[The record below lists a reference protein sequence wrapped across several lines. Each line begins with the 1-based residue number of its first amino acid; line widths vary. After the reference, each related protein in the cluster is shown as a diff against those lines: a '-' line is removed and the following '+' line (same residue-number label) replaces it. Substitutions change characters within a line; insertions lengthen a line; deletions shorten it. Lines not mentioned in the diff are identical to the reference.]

1 MNKFS
6 FNLIYLSLFAGI
18 SFPTFAETNQV
29 GDSTPN
35 TQRVSEL
42 EKDDQLDEI
51 TVSEN
56 AFDTGL
62 QQNGYQVTGT
72 SIMSKA
78 DVPILDTPTTVNVVS
93 KQLLQDRQPT
103 ELIDA
108 LSSVSGVSQANTLG
122 GIFDSIQK
130 RGFGGNRDNSIMRN
144 GIQAGPS
151 HNFGP
156 TTDTVE
162 VLKGPASV
170 LYGIQ
175 DPGGV
180 INVITKKPLNQPRYV
195 LSGTVGNH
203 NMWGTQLDLTGP
215 LGNGFSYR
223 FIYDKNKKD
232 YWRNFGQFKN
242 TTYAPSLAWEN
253 ENTKVLVAYEHLD
266 YKQPFDRGANLLTS
280 TGQLPDIPIERRLDE
295 PYDVTSGKTD
305 NIQVK
310 IQHRLND
317 NWKLNVDY
325 GYARA
330 IYDYNQARITQINTT
345 TRTARRT
352 IEAIRDADQRV
363 HSGSINTVGEF
374 AIGNIANRVVIGVD
388 ATRNYRNLKRYQNSG
403 TSSIDIDNPIY
414 TDPTITYTV
423 ASNTNQ
429 TNNVKTVGVYLQDT
443 AYLTDKLIVTGG
455 LRYEYF
461 DQLAGRGLPL
471 TVNTD
476 QHGGKLL
483 YQLGSVYK
491 FTPNWTVYG
500 NYAESFRPQYS
511 IAASVNSSLKPEE
524 GKSFE
529 IGSKYENAYLSAT
542 LALFNIDKKNV
553 GETRNNVLYIVG
565 KQRSRGVEL
574 DIDGQL
580 TDNLSASLSYTYT
593 RAKTLENDEYPLAV
607 NSQISGVPEHQA
619 ALFLG
624 YNLGEFSFGSIRL
637 GGGARYLGSWNAYN
651 SDYSSTYKIPHAVV
665 ADAFINYATKIA
677 GKNVSFQLNGK
688 NLFNKTYYP
697 STSGDATDYVIP
709 VAVGYK
715 REVFL
720 TAKLEF

>member
-1 MNKFS
+1 
-6 FNLIYLSLFAGI
+6 
-18 SFPTFAETNQV
+18 
-29 GDSTPN
+29 
-35 TQRVSEL
+35 
-42 EKDDQLDEI
+42 
-51 TVSEN
+51 
-56 AFDTGL
+56 
-62 QQNGYQVTGT
+62 
-72 SIMSKA
+72 MSKA

-144 GIQAGPS
+144 GLQAGPS
-151 HNFGP
+151 RNFGP

-180 INVITKKPLNQPRYV
+180 INVITKKPLKQPRYV
-195 LSGTVGNH
+195 LSGTVGNR

-223 FIYDKNKKD
+223 FIYDKNEKD
-232 YWRNFGQFKN
+232 YWRNFGKFKN

-253 ENTKVLVAYEHLD
+253 DNTKVLIAYEHLD

-280 TGQLPDIPIERRLDE
+280 TGELPDIPVERRLDE
-295 PYDVTSGKTD
+295 PYDITSGKTD
-305 NIQVK
+305 NFQLK
-310 IQHRLND
+310 IEHRLND
-317 NWKLNVDY
+317 NWKLNLDY

-330 IYDYNQARITQINTT
+330 IYDYNQARILAINNTTQPMDVDVTT
-345 TRTARRT
+345 TRTVTLNPGYVLRSL
-352 IEAIRDADQRV
+352 EAIRNADQRV

-374 AIGNIANRVVIGVD
+374 AIGNIANRMVIGVD
-388 ATRNYRNLKRYQNSG
+388 ATRNYRNLERYPRG
-403 TSSIDIDNPIY
+403 TVTSEINIDNPVY
-414 TDPTITYTV
+414 TNPNITFTP

-429 TNNVKTVGVYLQDT
+429 TNNVKTVGVYIQDT
-443 AYLTDKLIVTGG
+443 AYLTDKFIVTGG

-461 DQLAGRGLPL
+461 DQLAGRGIPFKA
-471 TVNTD
+471 NTD

-491 FTPNWTVYG
+491 FTPNWTIYG

-511 IAASVNSSLKPEE
+511 IANPVDSDLKPEE

-529 IGSKYENAYLSAT
+529 IGSKFENSYLSTT

-553 GETRNNVLYIVG
+553 GETNATTNELYIVG
-565 KQRSRGVEL
+565 KQRSRGIEL
-574 DIDGQL
+574 DIDGQV
-580 TDNLSASLSYTYT
+580 TEDLSISLSYTYT
-593 RAKTLENDEYPLAV
+593 RAKTVSNDRYILAENKQL
-607 NSQISGVPEHQA
+607 SGVPEHQA

-624 YNLGEFSFGSIRL
+624 YNLGEFSFGKIRI
-637 GGGARYLGSWNAYN
+637 GGGARYLGSWYAYN
-651 SDYSSTYKIPHAVV
+651 SSYSQSYKIPHAVV
-665 ADAFINYATKIA
+665 ADAFVNYDTKIL

-697 STSGDATDYVIP
+697 STAGNATNYVIP
-709 VAVGYK
+709 VALGYK

-720 TAKLEF
+720 TAKVEF

>member
-1 MNKFS
+1 MKNKFS
-6 FNLIYLSLFAGI
+6 LIYLSLFI
-18 SFPTFAETNQV
+18 TLPTQTIAV
-29 GDSTPN
+29 TP
-35 TQRVSEL
+35 QSSSKE
-42 EKDDQLDEI
+42 LDEI
-51 TVSEN
+51 NVESD
-56 AFDTGL
+56 AFDSGL
-62 QQNGYQVTGT
+62 HQNGYQVTGT

-78 DVPILDTPTTVNVVS
+78 NVPIIDTPTTVNVVS
-93 KQLLQDRQPT
+93 KQLLKDRQPT

-144 GIQAGPS
+144 GLQAGPS

-180 INVITKKPLNQPRYV
+180 INVITKKPLNQPRYT
-195 LSGTVGNH
+195 LSSTIGNH
-203 NMWGTQLDLTGP
+203 NMWGTQVDLTGP

-223 FIYDKNKKD
+223 FIYDKNEKD
-232 YWRNFGQFKN
+232 YWRNFGSFKN
-242 TTYAPSLAWEN
+242 TTYAPSILWEN
-253 ENTKVLVAYEHLD
+253 KDTKVLIAYEHLD
-266 YKQPFDRGANLLTS
+266 YKQPFDRGTNLLTT
-280 TGQLPDIPIERRLDE
+280 TGELPDIPITRRLDE
-295 PYDVTSGKTD
+295 PYDITSGKTD
-305 NIQVK
+305 NFQLK
-310 IQHRLND
+310 IEHRLND
-317 NWKLNVDY
+317 QWKLNLAY

-330 IYDYNQARITQINTT
+330 IYDYDQARITKINTT
-345 TRTARRT
+345 TRKATRSL
-352 IEAIRDADQRV
+352 EAIRNADQRV
-363 HSGSINTVGEF
+363 HSGSINAVGEF
-374 AIGNIANRVVIGVD
+374 GIGEIANRVVIGVD
-388 ATRNYRNLKRYQNSG
+388 ATRNYRNLERYPKIAVSN
-403 TSSIDIDNPIY
+403 TINIDNPVY
-414 TDPTITYTV
+414 TNPSIPFTH

-455 LRYEYF
+455 IRYEYF

-471 TVNTD
+471 KVNTK
-476 QHGGKLL
+476 QHDGKLL

-491 FTPNWTVYG
+491 LTPHWATYA
-500 NYAESFRPQYS
+500 NYAESFRPQFS
-511 IAASVNSSLKPEE
+511 IATTVNPNLPPEE

-529 IGSKYENAYLSAT
+529 IGTKYENDALSAT

-553 GETRNNVLYIVG
+553 GETVNNELIIAG

-580 TDNLSASLSYTYT
+580 TDNLSVSLSYTYT
-593 RAKTLENDEYPLAV
+593 KAKTIHNDTYPLAE
-607 NSQISGVPEHQA
+607 NRQISGVPEHQA

-624 YNLGEFSFGSIRL
+624 YDLGHFSFGDIRI
-637 GGGARYLGSWNAYN
+637 GGGARYLGSWYAYN
-651 SDYSSTYKIPHAVV
+651 DNYDKAYKIPNAIV
-665 ADAFINYATKIA
+665 ADAFINYSTKIS

-697 STSGDATDYVIP
+697 STAGNATNDVIP
-709 VAVGYK
+709 VALGYQ
-715 REVFL
+715 REIFL
-720 TAKLEF
+720 NAKIEF